1 MRQAQAMTAV
11 LKRLAPSLG
20 WPGGLG
26 LVALALAAGLALLSQ
41 QWDQRASALQAEAD
55 QLSRQIRA
63 AKATGLQA
71 EQAPVTPAQWQAALP
86 SAALRQQRLAD
97 LLEIA
102 LRQGLVSS
110 RTEHR
115 LSVDES
121 SGLERLRVSM
131 PLSGSYAQ
139 LRGYIEAALRHDP
152 ALSLDALKLR
162 RAGPQAAEM
171 EAEMSWSLHGR
182 SAAPAPAASGVRP

>member
-1 MRQAQAMTAV
+1 MSQMKAIDRLKAGTQA
-11 LKRLAPSLG
+11 
-20 WPGGLG
+20 LG
-26 LVALALAAGLALLSQ
+26 LPGLMGLAGLVLAAGLTLLSQ
-41 QWDQRASALQAEAD
+41 HWDQRSAALQAEAD
-55 QLSRQIRA
+55 QLSSRIRA
-63 AKATGLQA
+63 QKAAGVQA
-71 EQAPVTPAQWQAALP
+71 EQAPVTAAQWQAALP
-86 SAALRQQRLAD
+86 SSALRQQRLAD

-115 LSVDES
+115 LSVDAS

-131 PLSGSYAQ
+131 PVSGGYAQ
-139 LRGYIEAALRHDP
+139 LRSFIEAALRHDS

-162 RAGPQAAEM
+162 RATPNAAEM

-182 SAAPAPAASGVRP
+182 SEAVAPAAAGARP

>member
-1 MRQAQAMTAV
+1 MSQMKAIDRLKTGAQT
-11 LKRLAPSLG
+11 
-20 WPGGLG
+20 LG
-26 LVALALAAGLALLSQ
+26 LPGLMGLVGLLLAAALALLSQ
-41 QWDQRASALQAEAD
+41 HWDQRSAALQAEAD
-55 QLSRQIRA
+55 QLSSRIRA
-63 AKATGLQA
+63 QKAVGFQA

-86 SAALRQQRLAD
+86 SASLRQQRLAD

-102 LRQGLVSS
+102 LRQGLVSN

-115 LSVDES
+115 LSVDAS

-131 PLSGSYAQ
+131 PVSGRYAQ
-139 LRGYIEAALRHDP
+139 LRSFIEAALRHDP

-162 RAGPQAAEM
+162 RAAPNAAEL

-182 SAAPAPAASGVRP
+182 SETPAAGGRP